1 MLDEKEIEELS
12 QNQSSLSDNVYESKN
27 IESPQIN
34 YLPEDNSPKK
44 NLMDSNEMNNNFGQ
58 IIFEEKKDASNSKI
72 INENKILE
80 EDSDKDNINN
90 FEIESN
96 DLSTPNTFLD
106 NTRQKRNENPKP
118 NLKMIENNHT
128 EQNSTS
134 IINVEYKYK
143 YENKDIPKKSI
154 NFDLSNAEVNV
165 PHLNFSYNDENNIN
179 EDNCKVNNNDNNI
192 KNLNNNIY
200 QGKKNILNNKYEKD
214 NIDEKIEV
222 NSQNDN
228 EENKENNIKV
238 SNENSFNN
246 GNYDTNMKSFNN
258 ENKIKEKNKEMDN
271 LNKTEKTKKSNLNLS
286 FKQKDIIQNESKEC
300 NSSKVEKKDLSKIN
314 NDNVDIKKDE
324 EMIKVNKAKLNNEF
338 EKTKN
343 ENEKGK
349 KIDTDKKS
357 NNHENIIDE
366 NNNQQN
372 YYYFNYENSYNLR
385 NYYSKKT
392 GKTSFSTEQNTAKKN
407 YNNAEVNSFKEVE
420 NQINEAIKTNKEII
434 ENISKKKE
442 KYYKNNFIDDKE
454 DSNKNTNINTN
465 INTNNNTTNQNS
477 NEVNKYNNMKK
488 IRYIN
493 DIDSVNIYN
502 NIENKNPFPF
512 KRNNF
517 ENKKINSNNLYQ
529 KENDINILNYNMENN
544 NLNNNISFNN
554 NIENNESNN
563 FNNYIY
569 NQENT
574 NTNNNSYN
582 NIEMISYQKN
592 IVEESDMHLNTKNSQ
607 QTTINN
613 ITYISSDSMNINT
626 LESINIRK
634 IDEEE
639 QKLTMEIEKERQ
651 RLNQLEQEKMK
662 LIIEEQERRQKILE
676 EIENQEKKEKEKQRK
691 MRKKYEESLMKKKE
705 DEEKLKQ
712 LKIEQGKQLKEINE
726 LIYKRQQ
733 DEEKFVLLAEGKLNK
748 FQRKTYRNS
757 LRNEKNKSNVN
768 LNKLPFDI
776 VIKDKNKKNYENN
789 GQQIIKRMKNN
800 FIVNKDSRLW
810 NVSDKKANNFNE
822 NNKNNE
828 ERKNIFQNRKM
839 LSESRGFKSY
849 QNLNNY
855 NNNNNTN
862 SMNNNKINNKDK
874 KMKNERMTID
884 TMTKINEFMSFSPSV
899 NHKKNMFR
907 LSPTN
912 IMDNN
917 NKLNTE
923 LEQQIITFSPLLNKE
938 DYTNSINNVEYKEKN
953 LNNNDIPENNKYPY
967 QKKIN
972 KYYKNMNINI
982 QKNID
987 NSSNKNHFIKKN
999 KNLNEKN
1006 NSNKNNI
1013 INEDDDL
1020 NSINELK
1027 EIKKI
1032 TSKMAN
1038 EIEKKIE
1045 IINRNKHNS
1054 KHAITKTKSTPK
1066 LNSFL
1071 KVKNNQNKSD
1081 YNYEMNNNE
1090 DIINKNENSKVN
1102 KNQFK
1107 KSYIELTN
1115 NIINKEVNFQKQKT
1129 FIEEYLLP
1137 NNIKK
1142 ECLKEIN
1149 IMDKDNN
1156 SRQEKGNNQ
1165 MNLENYTY
1173 RNNKYLIRKTLDFF
1187 DKKGK
1192 KEKKLNNDSK
1202 NYSGRQRSYY
1212 NEFLYGNERDMY
1224 CNLGNY

>member
-1 MLDEKEIEELS
+1 MLDEKEIEEIS

-27 IESPQIN
+27 IESPRIN

-58 IIFEEKKDASNSKI
+58 IIFEEKKDASNSNT
-72 INENKILE
+72 INENKISE

-143 YENKDIPKKSI
+143 CENKEMPKKAI
-154 NFDLSNAEVNV
+154 NFELSNGEVNV
-165 PHLNFSYNDENNIN
+165 PHLNFSYNDENNN
-179 EDNCKVNNNDNNI
+179 NGDNCEVNNNDNSNN
-192 KNLNNNIY
+192 NLNNNIY

-214 NIDEKIEV
+214 NIEEKIIKNEE

-228 EENKENNIKV
+228 EENKNNNIKI
-238 SNENSFNN
+238 SSENSFNN
-246 GNYDTNMKSFNN
+246 GNMNYFNN
-258 ENKIKEKNKEMDN
+258 ENKTKEKNIEKDI
-271 LNKTEKTKKSNLNLS
+271 LNKTEKIKKSKLNLNLN
-286 FKQKDIIQNESKEC
+286 QKDISQIENKESNNNKE
-300 NSSKVEKKDLSKIN
+300 EKKDLSKIN
-314 NDNVDIKKDE
+314 ENIDSKKDE
-324 EMIKVNKAKLNNEF
+324 QMIKVNKVKLKNEF
-338 EKTKN
+338 EKPKN
-343 ENEKGK
+343 EEEKEKEKEK
-349 KIDTDKKS
+349 KQDTDKRS
-357 NNHENIIDE
+357 NNENILDD

-372 YYYFNYENSYNLR
+372 YYYFNYDNSYNLR

-407 YNNAEVNSFKEVE
+407 YNKAEVNSFKEVE

-434 ENISKKKE
+434 ENISKKKD
-442 KYYKNNFIDDKE
+442 KCYKNNYIDDKE

-465 INTNNNTTNQNS
+465 QNS
-477 NEVNKYNNMKK
+477 NEAKKYNNMKK

-493 DIDSVNIYN
+493 DIDNVKIFN
-502 NIENKNPFPF
+502 NIEKKNPFPF

-517 ENKKINSNNLYQ
+517 ENNKINSNNLYQ
-529 KENDINILNYNMENN
+529 KENDINIINSNMENN

-563 FNNYIY
+563 FNYIY
-569 NQENT
+569 NQE

-582 NIEMISYQKN
+582 NINMNSNHKN
-592 IVEESDMHLNTKNSQ
+592 IVEESDIHLNTKNSQ

-613 ITYISSDSMNINT
+613 ITCISSDSMNINT
-626 LESINIRK
+626 LESITIRR

-639 QKLTMEIEKERQ
+639 QKLTMEIEKEKQ
-651 RLNQLEQEKMK
+651 RLSQLEQEKMK
-662 LIIEEQERRQKILE
+662 LIIEEHERRQKILE

-733 DEEKFVLLAEGKLNK
+733 DEEKLVLLAEGKLNK

-757 LRNEKNKSNVN
+757 LRKEKNKSNVN

-776 VIKDKNKKNYENN
+776 FTKDKSKNNCGNN
-789 GQQIIKRMKNN
+789 GQQIVKRMKNN
-800 FIVNKDSRLW
+800 FVVSKDSRLW
-810 NVSDKKANNFNE
+810 NVSEKKTNE
-822 NNKNNE
+822 QNKNNNDNE

-855 NNNNNTN
+855 NNNNINNNAN
-862 SMNNNKINNKDK
+862 SMNNNKIKNKDT
-874 KMKNERMTID
+874 KMKNDNRMTID
-884 TMTKINEFMSFSPSV
+884 TMTKINEFMSFSPSI

-907 LSPTN
+907 LSPSN
-912 IMDNN
+912 IMDNS

-923 LEQQIITFSPLLNKE
+923 LEQQIITFSPLLSKE
-938 DYTNSINNVEYKEKN
+938 DYTNSIKENNS
-953 LNNNDIPENNKYPY
+953 NNNDIPENPKYPY

-987 NSSNKNHFIKKN
+987 NSSNKNQFLKKN
-999 KNLNEKN
+999 NHLNEKC
-1006 NSNKNNI
+1006 NSYKNNI
-1013 INEDDDL
+1013 INESDDL

-1054 KHAITKTKSTPK
+1054 KHTITKTKSTPK

-1071 KVKNNQNKSD
+1071 NVKNNQNNCD
-1081 YNYEMNNNE
+1081 YNNDLNNNG
-1090 DIINKNENSKVN
+1090 DIINKEENSKVN
-1102 KNQFK
+1102 KHQFK

-1115 NIINKEVNFQKQKT
+1115 NIINKETNFKKQKT

-1137 NNIKK
+1137 SNIKK
-1142 ECLKEIN
+1142 EYLKEIN
-1149 IMDKDNN
+1149 KMDKDN
-1156 SRQEKGNNQ
+1156 SGRQDKGNNQ
-1165 MNLENYTY
+1165 MNLDNYTY
-1173 RNNKYLIRKTLDFF
+1173 RNNKYLIHKALDCY

-1192 KEKKLNNDSK
+1192 KEKKLNNDKDSK

-1212 NEFLYGNERDMY
+1212 NDFLYGTERDMF

>member
-1 MLDEKEIEELS
+1 MFDEKEIEES

-27 IESPQIN
+27 IESPRIN

-44 NLMDSNEMNNNFGQ
+44 NLMNSNEMNNNFGQ
-58 IIFEEKKDASNSKI
+58 IIFEEKKDASNSKT
-72 INENKILE
+72 INENKISE

-118 NLKMIENNHT
+118 NLKLIENNHT

-143 YENKDIPKKSI
+143 FENKDMPKKAI
-154 NFDLSNAEVNV
+154 NFDLSNGEVNV

-179 EDNCKVNNNDNNI
+179 GDNCEINNNNNNI

-214 NIDEKIEV
+214 NIEEKINNNEA

-228 EENKENNIKV
+228 EESKENNIKV
-238 SNENSFNN
+238 NSENSFNN
-246 GNYDTNMKSFNN
+246 GNYGNNMNYFNK
-258 ENKIKEKNKEMDN
+258 ENKTKDINKEMDIF
-271 LNKTEKTKKSNLNLS
+271 NKTENIKKSNLNMSL
-286 FKQKDIIQNESKEC
+286 KQKDVIQNENKES
-300 NSSKVEKKDLSKIN
+300 NTNKEEKKDLSKIN
-314 NDNVDIKKDE
+314 DNVDSKKEE
-324 EMIKVNKAKLNNEF
+324 EMIKVNKIKKTNEI

-343 ENEKGK
+343 ENEKGANM
-349 KIDTDKKS
+349 DSDKNS
-357 NNHENIIDE
+357 NNENILDD

-442 KYYKNNFIDDKE
+442 KCYKNNFIDDKE
-454 DSNKNTNINTN
+454 DSNKNTNT
-465 INTNNNTTNQNS
+465 NTNNNTNQNS

-493 DIDSVNIYN
+493 DIDSVRIYN
-502 NIENKNPFPF
+502 NMENKNPFPF
-512 KRNNF
+512 KRSNF
-517 ENKKINSNNLYQ
+517 ESNKINSNNLYQ
-529 KENDINILNYNMENN
+529 KENDINIINCNMENN

-554 NIENNESNN
+554 NIENNESHN
-563 FNNYIY
+563 FNNYFY

-582 NIEMISYQKN
+582 NINMNLYPKN

-607 QTTINN
+607 QSTINN
-613 ITYISSDSMNINT
+613 MTCISSDSMNINT
-626 LESINIRK
+626 LESITIRK

-639 QKLTMEIEKERQ
+639 QKLTMEIEKEKQ
-651 RLNQLEQEKMK
+651 RLSQLEQEKMK

-691 MRKKYEESLMKKKE
+691 MRKKYEESLIKKKE

-757 LRNEKNKSNVN
+757 LRKEKNKSNVN

-776 VIKDKNKKNYENN
+776 VIKEKNKNNCGNN

-810 NVSDKKANNFNE
+810 NVSEKKANEFNE

-828 ERKNIFQNRKM
+828 ERKNIFQNKKM

-855 NNNNNTN
+855 NDNNNTN
-862 SMNNNKINNKDK
+862 PMNNNKINNKDI
-874 KMKNERMTID
+874 KMKNDRMTID
-884 TMTKINEFMSFSPSV
+884 TMTKINEFMSFSPSI

-912 IMDNN
+912 MMDNN

-923 LEQQIITFSPLLNKE
+923 LEQQIITFSPLLSKE
-938 DYTNSINNVEYKEKN
+938 DYTNSINNIEYKEKN
-953 LNNNDIPENNKYPY
+953 FNNNEIHDNQKYPY

-987 NSSNKNHFIKKN
+987 NSSNKNHFMKKN
-999 KNLNEKN
+999 KDLNEKC
-1006 NSNKNNI
+1006 NSYKNNI
-1013 INEDDDL
+1013 INESDDL

-1054 KHAITKTKSTPK
+1054 KHTITKTKSTPK

-1071 KVKNNQNKSD
+1071 KMKNNQSESD
-1081 YNYEMNNNE
+1081 YNYEMNNNNKG
-1090 DIINKNENSKVN
+1090 IMNKNENSKVN

-1115 NIINKEVNFQKQKT
+1115 NIINKEVNFKKQKT

-1137 NNIKK
+1137 SNIKK
-1142 ECLKEIN
+1142 ECIKEIN
-1149 IMDKDNN
+1149 KMDKDNN
-1156 SRQEKGNNQ
+1156 GRQDKGNNQ

-1173 RNNKYLIRKTLDFF
+1173 RNNKYLIHKQFDFF
-1187 DKKGK
+1187 DKKVK
-1192 KEKKLNNDSK
+1192 KEKKLNNDINKESK

-1212 NEFLYGNERDMY
+1212 NDFLYGTERDIY